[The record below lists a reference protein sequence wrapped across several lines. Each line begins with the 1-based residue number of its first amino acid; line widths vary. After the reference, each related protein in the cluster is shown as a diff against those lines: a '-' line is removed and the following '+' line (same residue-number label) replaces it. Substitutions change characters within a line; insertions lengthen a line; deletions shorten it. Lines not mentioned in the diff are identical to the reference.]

1 MRSTDITH
9 GQDRTYLSEEPE
21 GLEGPVEGKGVEEQR
36 VGMRRQGSVKGPD
49 VVHFYRVMM
58 SETTY
63 YY

>member
-1 MRSTDITH
+1 MRGADVRSRP
-9 GQDRTYLSEEPE
+9 GGTYLSEEPE
-21 GLEGPVEGKGVEEQR
+21 GLEGPVEGQGVEEQR